1 MSGSK
6 AGFSVSITA
15 VDSASKQIDAI
26 NRRIREMQA
35 PAERLTKSLGKLA
48 DNTGITKLA
57 GGMRNLARE
66 SFQAFENIG
75 RMVAPLGAI
84 TGAASIAGIAKLASS
99 FGDFG
104 NKTANAANRA
114 GMGVEQ
120 FLNLG
125 NAARLAGSSSE
136 AMSAGM
142 TALKDNI
149 FDFAAGRAAP
159 MTIAAFNTLGV
170 STMDASG
177 HIRSATEVLPDLA
190 EALSK
195 VKDPTQRATL
205 EMLTLGAA
213 GGALD
218 PLLRLG
224 AKGVAELT
232 DKAKAL
238 YGVTDKQIAQAVEFH
253 QKTEALTIATEGL
266 GIAISADL
274 LPVIG
279 PVVVQ
284 MTKWIEANRDWIAQD
299 IAGFITKVIPEI
311 EAFATGANDVV
322 QHLGGWKTLLEG
334 IVAIKLGGW
343 AVSSVAAL
351 TPLIRLLALIPGSGV
366 TAGVLAAAGLG
377 YLGFKGAEATGAGIA
392 QAGQVGLTPAMMDE
406 FGNPIGFKDA
416 AGRTYTNDR
425 AAYMASHQSFQGE
438 HWEPPPAVPYKAG
451 QILGDMNVTPEQY
464 DAFKKSVAGIER
476 ARYDQMGGSSGRF
489 AGRYQM
495 GRDEIKETAGSLG
508 VPVPTQFKFLHDP
521 AMQERFFEA
530 YTDAH
535 HKALMASSATYRA
548 MTPAQKLA
556 VDGYAHNQGA
566 AGAARWLETGQSGR
580 DAFGTAGSAY
590 SDAVRLNVKDGA
602 GDNVDAVMARL
613 RTAQGTE
620 ANVQGGTGTAGGPG
634 ATTTVKGSA
643 NVNIKLDGFPAG
655 TKTSAVNSGDL
666 FAGLPRVEHAM
677 PLGYGP

>member
-26 NRRIREMQA
+26 NARIKAMQA
-35 PAERLTKSLGKLA
+35 PAERLTKSFGKLA

-159 MTIAAFNTLGV
+159 MTIAAFNTLGI
-170 STMDASG
+170 SMTDASG
-177 HIRSATEVLPDLA
+177 HVRSASDVLPDLA

-253 QKTEALTIATEGL
+253 AKTEAMTIATEGL
-266 GIAISADL
+266 GIAIAADL
-274 LPVIG
+274 MPVLG
-279 PVVVQ
+279 PIIDE
-284 MTKWIEANRDWIAQD
+284 MTRWITANRDWISAD
-299 IAGFITKVIPEI
+299 IKGFIEQSIPVIKN
-311 EAFATGANDVV
+311 FATEADHVATS
-322 QHLGGWKTLLEG
+322 LGGWKTVIEG
-334 IVAIKLGGW
+334 IAAIALVGW
-343 AVSSVAAL
+343 VLKVVTSLNPL
-351 TPLIRLLALIPGSGV
+351 TLALAAILITIEKINAFSDKGLEQMPVGSPLWANVPDQEQSNYPNSPRSQAFLNPNGGNPNPFNWLNPGSWG
-366 TAGVLAAAGLG
+366 GH
-377 YLGFKGAEATGAGIA
+377 GAD
-392 QAGQVGLTPAMMDE
+392 QQPGQPPTP
-406 FGNPIGFKDA
+406 P
-416 AGRTYTNDR
+416 
-425 AAYMASHQSFQGE
+425 
-438 HWEPPPAVPYKAG
+438 VPYKAG